1 MNDTPSIKK
10 NLIYNTIYQIILVLM
25 PFITTPYLSRILGS
39 EMIGIQSYT
48 ESIQTYFLL
57 FASLGTSVY
66 GTREIAQHRNN
77 VNKRSQLFWEIELL
91 SIFTS
96 TISLFG
102 WIFFIIIS
110 SKYKIY
116 YVAMIPY
123 LFATMLDISWFYRGL
138 EKFQL
143 PVTQSIFFIILE
155 LIAMFLFVKTKSDLL
170 VYIII
175 LSTTKLFT
183 SLSLWKYLQKYTVK
197 VTFKTLKFRHHFK
210 RTLCYFIP
218 TVATSVYT
226 ILDRTLLGLLTED
239 SSQNGY
245 YFQAEK
251 IINVAKSLSSTAIN
265 SVIGVRISYLFS
277 QNKFVEIQQRIN
289 HSLNYILFMSIG
301 SACGITIIAHNFV
314 PLFFGN
320 DFVKVEY
327 LLYILCPM
335 ILITGIS
342 NCLGSHYYTPSGKR
356 TQSTVYIIIGSILNL
371 VLNLIL
377 IPSFHAFGAAAASIF
392 AELIISILYIS
403 NSNGYVTFHLL
414 VQSGWKKLL
423 AGFVMVISVY
433 PLGIQ
438 IINTNKLF
446 LILLQIVVGI
456 IIYIFILLILR
467 DNWTILYVTKLLQ
480 KARRNQNDK

>member
-210 RTLCYFIP
+210 QTLCYFIP

-327 LLYILCPM
+327 LLYILCPI